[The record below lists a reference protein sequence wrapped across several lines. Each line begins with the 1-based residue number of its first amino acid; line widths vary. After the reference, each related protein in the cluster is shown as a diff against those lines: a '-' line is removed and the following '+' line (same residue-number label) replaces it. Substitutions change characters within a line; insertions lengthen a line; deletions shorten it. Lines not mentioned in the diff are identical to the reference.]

1 MLLCVQK
8 KSRNGAIGPDMRRN
22 RGSRKQAKTHFSCR
36 NRVAGRWN
44 RVKDDLGKVEVPG
57 VTFLALDC
65 QEAAELQDHQ
75 KSLTIFKV
83 KSFQKEKK
91 NHEKS

>member
-1 MLLCVQK
+1 MTPLPY
-8 KSRNGAIGPDMRRN
+8 S
-22 RGSRKQAKTHFSCR
+22 KTHFSCR

-44 RVKDDLGKVEVPG
+44 RVEDDLGKVEVPG

-65 QEAAELQDHQ
+65 QEATELQDHQ

-83 KSFQKEKK
+83 ESFKEKK
-91 NHEKS
+91 GSSEKLNHY